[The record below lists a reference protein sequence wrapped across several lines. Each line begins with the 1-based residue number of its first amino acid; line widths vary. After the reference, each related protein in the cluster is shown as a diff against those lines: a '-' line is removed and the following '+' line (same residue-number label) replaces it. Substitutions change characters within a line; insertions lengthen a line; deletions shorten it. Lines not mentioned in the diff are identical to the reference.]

1 MKISSYFVSIGLS
14 VATIL
19 SLSSCTEQNKNT
31 VSNTTTMRTVH
42 VEANR
47 VVYKNFPDLKKSSD
61 FVGIVQPIEDFQT
74 RKHENNYMPDG
85 SLSDFHTRTVVRVI
99 KVFKGD
105 VLPNTTMEI
114 IEPISIIKSW
124 WEDIKIAIDDYSE
137 LPLDKPSLVF
147 LQKNTYGQLWVGNAQ
162 NSVFPTKKDLK
173 VNINSKNDPDREEI
187 YKWITTEKML
197 EE

>member
-14 VATIL
+14 IATIL

-31 VSNTTTMRTVH
+31 ASDTTTMKTIH

-74 RKHENNYMPDG
+74 RKHENNYMSDG

-105 VLPNTTMEI
+105 VPPNTTMEI

-124 WEDIKIAIDDYSE
+124 WEDVKIAIDDYSE

-187 YKWITTEKML
+187 YKWIATEKML